1 MRDVMRVRATV
12 RGRVQMVGFR
22 AFVLD
27 RADTLEVRGTVAN
40 RPDGTVECVVE
51 GPRDEVERLIQ
62 SLREGP
68 RSARVDSVD
77 VIEQPYRGDL
87 PPMSLRA

>member
-1 MRDVMRVRATV
+1 MRDAVRIHATV

-51 GPRDEVERLIQ
+51 GPRDEVERLIE

-68 RSARVDSVD
+68 RSARVDGVD